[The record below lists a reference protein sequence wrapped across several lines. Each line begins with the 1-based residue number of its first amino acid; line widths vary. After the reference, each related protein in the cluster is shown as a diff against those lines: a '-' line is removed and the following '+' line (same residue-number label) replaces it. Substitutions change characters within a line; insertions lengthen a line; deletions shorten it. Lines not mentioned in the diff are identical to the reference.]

1 MCDPYGGIIQVEPFQ
16 ILSLMGA
23 VLILIAYTANQMGR
37 LALLTL
43 PYQILNFVGGA
54 ALLATAIVETQYGFM
69 LMEGAW
75 TIISFFGL
83 INVMRKRRAAN
94 S

>member
-1 MCDPYGGIIQVEPFQ
+1 VELIQ
-16 ILSLMGA
+16 ILSLTGA
-23 VLILIAYTANQMGR
+23 ILILIAYTANQMDR

-43 PYQILNFVGGA
+43 RYQILNFVGGA
-54 ALLATAIVETQYGFM
+54 ALFVTAIFETQYGFM

-83 INVMRKRRAAN
+83 INVIRKKLAA
-94 S
+94 SS